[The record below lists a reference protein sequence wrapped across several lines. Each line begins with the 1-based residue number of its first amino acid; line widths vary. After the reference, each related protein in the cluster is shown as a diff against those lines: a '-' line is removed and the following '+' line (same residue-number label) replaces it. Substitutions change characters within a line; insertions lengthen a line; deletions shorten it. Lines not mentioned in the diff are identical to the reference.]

1 MKRLIAFLVL
11 QYAKYGWK
19 SVLILFLMMFTLTY
33 EITFSLSFKYLID
46 NILIPRKIEILTVF
60 LFVLIAGAVA
70 SSLSDLIKDHLLIK
84 IGVQVQND
92 LRHFL
97 FSHLQSLSVS
107 YYKKTAANSIH
118 SRFTTDVN
126 QIHASFLSFQT
137 VVYSLAGLLI
147 STIFLATLNWRFSL
161 LTLFGIPLC
170 FLLPRFLNKKA
181 TEANETYRTKEN
193 YGQLLLES
201 VENHE
206 IIRTYGLRD
215 WEYQRMKSASDRIS
229 PLWTQAQFLNKLM
242 HNAVTKTLVLL
253 NMLIIAVGA
262 FLTVGNVISVGM
274 LVAFQSFYIGM
285 SRYAASLTQNLPQ
298 FVSAT
303 ISLKRIDAVLAEKPS
318 EEQDLNKYPSK
329 AIRFSEG
336 IHLKQVFFGYTP
348 ERKALKNI
356 NMSLPALSYC
366 AVVGK
371 SGSGKSSLISLLLRF
386 YEPDQGSI
394 LMDGIDVKEISVHS
408 FRALTGYVPQE
419 ITLFNMSIGENIRIG
434 KPDADN
440 KEVESAARAAGIHEW
455 IISVPNGYD
464 SIVGERGQYLSGGQ
478 KQRIAIAR
486 ALLREPDILVLDE
499 ATSSL
504 DPDTEMAI
512 HETIHQVSSSKTIIS
527 VTHRLHT
534 ARGATRIFVM
544 NDGEMVDSGTHE
556 ELLEKSDI
564 YRSIWAKQSGFK
576 VSSDGRDAGITLD
589 RLKQIPLF
597 MELDDDV
604 LEDVQK
610 YMMTEN
616 FNPGVTVIEQGAP
629 GDWFY
634 IIVRGKVEV
643 LHSRDMEESRRIAVL
658 EDGDHFGEIALLK
671 QIPRTATIR
680 TLTLCTFLK
689 IHRDMFQIA
698 LEKSPFLREQ
708 LEASYQQRLERTHS
722 QAVESEMLKETA
734 R

>member
-1 MKRLIAFLVL
+1 M
-11 QYAKYGWK
+11 
-19 SVLILFLMMFTLTY
+19 
-33 EITFSLSFKYLID
+33 
-46 NILIPRKIEILTVF
+46 
-60 LFVLIAGAVA
+60 
-70 SSLSDLIKDHLLIK
+70 
-84 IGVQVQND
+84 GVKVQND
-92 LRHFL
+92 LRLFL

-107 YYKKTAANSIH
+107 YYKKTSSNSIH
-118 SRFTTDVN
+118 SRLTTDVN
-126 QIHASFLSFQT
+126 QIHSSFLGFQS
-137 VVYSLAGLLI
+137 VCYSLAGLLI
-147 STIFLATLNWRFSL
+147 STIFLVTLNWRFSL
-161 LTLFGIPLC
+161 LILFGIPLC
-170 FLLPRFLNKKA
+170 FLLPRFLNKKT

-193 YGQLLLES
+193 YGCLLLEN

-215 WEYQRMKSASDRIS
+215 WEYQRMKSASEQLS
-229 PLWTQAQFLNKLM
+229 PLWTQAQFLNKVMQSTVIKSL
-242 HNAVTKTLVLL
+242 LLL
-253 NMLIIAVGA
+253 NLVIVAVGA
-262 FLTVGNVISVGM
+262 IFAIRNVISVGM

-285 SRYAASLTQNLPQ
+285 SRYVSSLSQNFPQ

-303 ISLKRIDAVLAEKPS
+303 VSLKRIDALLAEKPS
-318 EEQDLNKYPSK
+318 EERDLNKFRSER
-329 AIRFSEG
+329 IRFSEG

-348 ERKALKNI
+348 ERKALRNI

-366 AVVGK
+366 AIVGK
-371 SGSGKSSLISLLLRF
+371 SGSGKSSLVNLLLRF

-394 LMDGIDVKEISVHS
+394 QIDGIDVKEIPVHS

-419 ITLFNMSIGENIRIG
+419 ITLFNMSLIENIRLG
-434 KPDADN
+434 KPDAYN
-440 KEVESAARAAGIHEW
+440 EEVETAARAAGIHEW
-455 IISVPNGYD
+455 IISLPDGYD
-464 SIVGERGQYLSGGQ
+464 SVAGERGQYLSGGQ

-512 HETIHQVSSSKTIIS
+512 HETIHQVSNSKTIIS
-527 VTHRLHT
+527 VTHRLQT
-534 ARGATRIFVM
+534 AKGANRIFVM
-544 NDGEMVDSGTHE
+544 NDGELIDSGTHE
-556 ELLEKSDI
+556 ELLEKSEM

-589 RLKQIPLF
+589 RLKLIPLF
-597 MELDDDV
+597 TELDDAI

-610 YMMTEN
+610 YMVTEN
-616 FNPGVTVIEQGAP
+616 FNPGVTVIEQGTP

-643 LHSRDMEESRRIAVL
+643 LHSRDLEEPRRLTVL

-680 TLTLCTFLK
+680 TLTLCTILK

-698 LEKSPFLREQ
+698 LEKSPYLREQ
-708 LEASYQQRLERTHS
+708 LEASYQQRFERTNS
-722 QAVESEMLKETA
+722 QAVQLTK
-734 R
+734 